1 MDYVTINKK
10 TGGEKTV
17 AEKKKNGLRRHFKPK
32 MGTIIVTLALLI
44 FVGTLFGTNA
54 MKIHQLNAQKADI
67 QSKLDEAEKK
77 SKQLDEDI
85 KQIGTKNYIEL
96 IARKYLGL
104 YYPDEKIV
112 VPVEGK
118 DNNGQNNNEQP
129 AEQPTP
135 TTDESSQDH
144 ANSDEQQSEENE

>member
-1 MDYVTINKK
+1 M
-10 TGGEKTV
+10 
-17 AEKKKNGLRRHFKPK
+17 AEKKKNGLRRRFKPK
-32 MGTIIVTLALLI
+32 MGTIIVTLVLLI

-67 QSKLDEAEKK
+67 QSK
-77 SKQLDEDI
+77 LDEDI

-118 DNNGQNNNEQP
+118 DNNGQNNSGQP

-135 TTDESSQDH
+135 TTDESSQDNS
-144 ANSDEQQSEENE
+144 NSDEQQSEENE

>member
-1 MDYVTINKK
+1 M
-10 TGGEKTV
+10 
-17 AEKKKNGLRRHFKPK
+17 AEKKKNALRRRFKPK
-32 MGTIIVTLALLI
+32 MGTIIVTLVLLI

-118 DNNGQNNNEQP
+118 DNNGQNN
-129 AEQPTP
+129 
-135 TTDESSQDH
+135 
-144 ANSDEQQSEENE
+144 SE

>member
-1 MDYVTINKK
+1 MAKQ
-10 TGGEKTV
+10 
-17 AEKKKNGLRRHFKPK
+17 KKNSLRRRFKPK
-32 MGTIIVTLALLI
+32 MGTIVVTIALLI

-54 MKIHQLNAQKADI
+54 MKIHKLTQQKAAI
-67 QSKLDEAEKK
+67 QEQLEEAETK

-118 DNNGQNNNEQP
+118 DSTDQNSGG
-129 AEQPTP
+129 QPTP
-135 TTDESSQDH
+135 TPAENSQEDAG
-144 ANSDEQQSEENE
+144 ANAQQSEENE

>member
-1 MDYVTINKK
+1 M
-10 TGGEKTV
+10 
-17 AEKKKNGLRRHFKPK
+17 
-32 MGTIIVTLALLI
+32 
-44 FVGTLFGTNA
+44 
-54 MKIHQLNAQKADI
+54 
-67 QSKLDEAEKK
+67 
-77 SKQLDEDI
+77 LDEDI
-85 KQIGTKNYIEL
+85 KQIGTKNYIEP

>member
-1 MDYVTINKK
+1 M
-10 TGGEKTV
+10 
-17 AEKKKNGLRRHFKPK
+17 AEKKKNGFRRRFKPK
-32 MGTIIVTLALLI
+32 MGTIVVTLVLLI

-118 DNNGQNNNEQP
+118 DNTDQNNKQ
-129 AEQPTP
+129 QPTP
-135 TTDESSQDH
+135 TTNDSSQE
-144 ANSDEQQSEENE
+144 NSDGDEQQSEENE